1 MIDFL
6 IIGGG
11 IAGVS
16 AGARLS
22 KLGHVT
28 LLEAEDALAYHSS
41 GRSAAVYEPNYGQP
55 STIALNNASLEYH
68 QEANVLSPRGLL
80 LIGTEEN
87 KDAFFHDQSVMS
99 LDSITVEKASSMIPI
114 LDTSVITHAAHQT
127 NAQDIDTDM
136 LVQSFAKTLRANGGR
151 IVPKARVTKIEPSST
166 GWIVSA
172 GEDYEARVIVNAAG
186 AWADQIATLASVAP
200 IGLQPMRRSM
210 GRIPAP
216 GNHDVSTWPLL
227 FSPGED
233 WYAKPDAGCLL
244 VSPAEETPVSPHD
257 AYADDMTLAEGFA
270 RYEAYV
276 TEPVTRLISSWAG
289 LRTFAPDRTLVVG
302 PDPVKPNFI
311 WCAGQGGYGMQ
322 SSPGASQLLADL
334 VGGQSPCIDQDVIAA
349 LSPNRFHAR
358 K

>member
-6 IIGGG
+6 VIGGG
-11 IAGVS
+11 IAGLS

-22 KLGHVT
+22 KLGQVT
-28 LLEAEDALAYHSS
+28 VLEAEDALAYHSS

-55 STIALNNASLEYH
+55 STIALNKVSLEYH
-68 QEANVLSPRGLL
+68 QKANVLSPRGLL
-80 LIGTEEN
+80 LVATKDN
-87 KDAFFHDQSVMS
+87 KDAFLHDQDTMA
-99 LDSITVEKASSMIPI
+99 LKTITVQEASSMIPI
-114 LDTSVITHAAHQT
+114 LDTSVITHAAHET

-136 LVQSFAKTLRANGGR
+136 LVQSFAKTLRGNGGK
-151 IVPKARVTKIEPSST
+151 IVAKAEVTQIRPAST
-166 GWIVSA
+166 GWIVTA
-172 GEDYEARVIVNAAG
+172 DCDYEARIIVNAAG

-216 GNHDVSTWPLL
+216 GRHDVSTWPLL
-227 FSPGED
+227 FGPGEN

-244 VSPAEETPVSPHD
+244 VSPAEETPVMPHD

-270 RYEAYV
+270 RYETYV
-276 TEPVTRLISSWAG
+276 TEPVTRLLSSWAG
-289 LRTFAPDRTLVVG
+289 LRTFAPDRTLVIG
-302 PDPVKPNFI
+302 PDPARSNFI

-334 VGGQSPCIDQDVIAA
+334 VGGQTPLLDQDVVAA
-349 LSPNRFHAR
+349 LSPMRFHT
-358 K
+358 